1 MTPAPVLAT
10 AAASAALVTAMDPVT
25 ATALAEALVPA
36 AVMALAARMTA
47 LAPVARLR
55 AGMVTGGRLA

>member
-1 MTPAPVLAT
+1 
-10 AAASAALVTAMDPVT
+10 MDPVT